1 MVTRASALLALCL
14 TVTAQDKRLWER
26 PIGAGFAGPAVAAN
40 QVLVFHRNGSEEVL
54 EALDPRTGRPLWR
67 AANPTQ
73 YRDDFGFDEGPRSAP
88 SVSQGRVF
96 TYGAEG
102 VLSATDLSTGKRL
115 WSVDVMKKYGV
126 EKGFFGAAGTPLA
139 AGQNVIVNAGSRSG
153 AGVVA
158 FDAATGRE
166 SWRATN
172 DGPSY
177 SSGVLATLE
186 GTQAAVFL
194 TQDGLAALDA
204 ASGAVINQTR
214 WRSRSRASVN
224 AASPVVAG
232 NEIFLSASYGTGAI
246 LLRGFKPVW
255 QGDESLSN
263 HYATSVQIGGYLYGF
278 HGRQEYGQE
287 FRCVEWKS
295 GKVMWS
301 QEGFGAGTVQL
312 EAGRLFIQREDGE
325 LVIADP
331 SPQSFKVL
339 SRRKLLPGPI
349 RAYAAISP
357 NLYCLRNTTT
367 LACFAR

>member
-1 MVTRASALLALCL
+1 M
-14 TVTAQDKRLWER
+14 AQEKRLWER
-26 PIGAGFAGPAVAAN
+26 PVGAGFAGPVLAAEK
-40 QVLVFHRNGSEEVL
+40 VLLHHRQGGEEVL
-54 EALDPRTGRPLWR
+54 EALDLRTGKTLWR

-73 YRDDFGFDEGPRSAP
+73 YRDDFGFDEGPRSTP
-88 SVSQGRVF
+88 SVAQGRVF

-102 VLSATDLSTGKRL
+102 VLSATDLNTGKRL

-126 EKGFFGAAGTPLA
+126 EKGFFGAAGTPLPSGA
-139 AGQNVIVNAGSRSG
+139 NVIVNAGARNG
-153 AGVVA
+153 AGIVA
-158 FDAATGRE
+158 FDAANGRE

-177 SSGVLATLE
+177 SSGVLATLD
-186 GTQAAVFL
+186 GKQAAVFF

-204 ASGAVINQTR
+204 ATGAVMNQTR

-232 NEIFLSASYGTGAI
+232 NEIFLSASYGTGAV

-263 HYATSVQIGGYLYGF
+263 HYASSVYANGYLYGF

-287 FRCVEWKS
+287 FRCVEWKT

-301 QEGFGAGTVQL
+301 REGFGAGTVQL
-312 EAGRLFIQREDGE
+312 DSGRLFIQREDGE
-325 LVIADP
+325 LVVAEP
-331 SPQSFKVL
+331 SPEAFKPI
-339 SRRKLLPGPI
+339 SRRRLLQGPI
-349 RAYAAISP
+349 RAYSAISSSI
-357 NLYCLRNTTT
+357 YCLRNTTT
-367 LACFAR
+367 LACYAR